1 VEAIA
6 KRMLADQEEIFIWW
20 HMFRD
25 REIDRQCLRAGTAVP
40 LARFKRNFLALALAK
55 TKDRKA
61 RTFGS
66 TLIENW
72 SRLWTFLR
80 VENLQPTNNIADRAL
95 RPLVILKRI
104 FQRLPSQRGRDFF
117 ERVYSAGATARI
129 RSVHLFEWLIRALNA
144 YRLGEPAPALEP
156 GG

>member
-1 VEAIA
+1 MN
-6 KRMLADQEEIFIWW
+6 RY
-20 HMFRD
+20 
-25 REIDRQCLRAGTAVP
+25 
-40 LARFKRNFLALALAK
+40 RFKRNFLALALAK

-104 FQRLPSQRGRDFF
+104 FQRLPSQKGPGFLR
-117 ERVYSAGATARI
+117 AGILRWSHGANQKCPSI
-129 RSVHLFEWLIRALNA
+129 
-144 YRLGEPAPALEP
+144 
-156 GG
+156 

>member
-1 VEAIA
+1 MEAIA

-25 REIDRQCLRAGTAVP
+25 REIDRKCLRAGTAVI
-40 LARFKRNFLALALAK
+40 LARFKRNFLALTKTNDKKAK
-55 TKDRKA
+55 
-61 RTFGS
+61 TFGS
-66 TLIENW
+66 ALIENW

-80 VENLQPTNNIADRAL
+80 VENLQPTNNIAERAL

-104 FQRLPSQRGRDFF
+104 FQRLPSQRGREFF

-129 RSVHLFEWLIRALNA
+129 RSVQLFEWLIRALNA